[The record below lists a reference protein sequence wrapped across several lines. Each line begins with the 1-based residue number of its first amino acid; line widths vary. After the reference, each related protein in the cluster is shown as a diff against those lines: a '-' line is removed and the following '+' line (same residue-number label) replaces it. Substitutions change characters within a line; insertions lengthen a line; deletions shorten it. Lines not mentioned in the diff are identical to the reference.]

1 MKTMRSTQ
9 VLTVMLALGS
19 ACVTTSEA
27 RTQYLALSPDGRE
40 QYDKYRQ
47 FMTEHQQEEFLTAP
61 TDGDRQSQI
70 RNLHIEERLSRYPDF
85 VQRAIWSRTP
95 VVGMDK
101 TALFLSL
108 GRPTSVDRSNFDPDT
123 HLLPAEH
130 WFYRRGELV
139 DQSYDIT
146 IVNDEVTEVKVPNV
160 K

>member
-1 MKTMRSTQ
+1 MNAKRTPRTLLL
-9 VLTVMLALGS
+9 VIALG
-19 ACVTTSEA
+19 TSCATAGES
-27 RTQYLALSPDGRE
+27 RQQYLALSTDGRE
-40 QYDKYRQ
+40 LYDKYRQ
-47 FMTEHQQEEFLTAP
+47 FMTEHQQQEFLTAP
-61 TDGDRQSQI
+61 TDGDRQTQI

-139 DQSYDIT
+139 DQSYDLT